1 MKTKDLFTVGLL
13 TLVIPLMQ
21 SAHAY
26 SADSPKPDE
35 RYIQPYANPSLNS
48 YQPIKL
54 SSIGK
59 LGFKIKFNEA
69 GAPGT
74 ARFVNILDWKRA
86 LIDYHGNTVAI
97 NLKDREPGLIF
108 PKEPNSFIYVNP
120 GSKFYNLQS
129 GIFKL
134 LRFDS
139 IKEDLEKVAGFSSGP
154 SIGSDW
160 GQSLFITLEKSFIS
174 GEQGLATA
182 AGQAKILRIYE
193 KEYESGNVKWSADIK
208 GSNPMPTV
216 SSKSKIV
223 IGQNNSSESINSILV
238 YSYEGKI
245 AATFKGEFRVLS
257 HCIGPDGIIYALM
270 ARGESV
276 FLESYNFSLERRWA
290 VQLDSKEVGEFTRP
304 PIVGADSQIYIL
316 GTSKVL
322 AYKGGAKVWEYTLNA
337 NPGETITQ
345 PAGQGTVTYD
355 SKLIVTAGSEIISI
369 DKAGKVIFIW
379 KDKDGEIY
387 KTPPV
392 LDSSGKIYTASDK
405 VLVRI
410 N

>member
-1 MKTKDLFTVGLL
+1 MKTKNLLAVGLL
-13 TLVIPLMQ
+13 IFAIISLQVTR
-21 SAHAY
+21 AY
-26 SADSPKPDE
+26 AADLPKPDE
-35 RYIQPYANPSLNS
+35 RYIQPYANPQINS

-59 LGFKIKFNEA
+59 LGFKIKFNESS
-69 GAPGT
+69 APGT

-97 NLKDREPGLIF
+97 NLKDRQPGLIF

-139 IKEDLEKVAGFSSGP
+139 IKEDLEKVPGFSGGP
-154 SIGSDW
+154 SLGSDW
-160 GQSLFITLEKSFIS
+160 GQALFIPLEKSFIS
-174 GEQGLATA
+174 ADQSLASAT
-182 AGQAKILRIYE
+182 GQAKILRIYE
-193 KEYESGNVKWSADIK
+193 KEYESGNLKWSADIK
-208 GSNPMPTV
+208 GTNPMPAV
-216 SSKSKIV
+216 SSKNKIV
-223 IGQNNSSESINSILV
+223 VGQNNSSESINAILV
-238 YSYEGKI
+238 YSFDGKI

-257 HCIGPDGIIYALM
+257 HCIGPDGIIYAVM
-270 ARGESV
+270 ARGDSA

-290 VQLDSKEVGEFTRP
+290 IQLDSKEVGEFTSP

-322 AYKGGAKVWEYTLNA
+322 AYKGGEKKWEYTLKA
-337 NPGETITQ
+337 NPGETSTQ
-345 PAGQGTVTYD
+345 PAGQGTVSLD
-355 SKLIVTAGSEIISI
+355 SKLIVTEGSEIISL
-369 DKAGKVIFIW
+369 DKTGKVIFIW

-392 LDSSGKIYTASDK
+392 LDSSGKIYAASDK
-405 VLVRI
+405 ILARI